1 MLTMKST
8 NVKSGAERVADHVD
22 RLKES
27 GGIRTSVEFSAETL
41 RDIARIKKR
50 AHKGS
55 TKSLV
60 SEAIRRWAAEL
71 K

>member
-1 MLTMKST
+1 MLTMKNA
-8 NVKSGAERVADHVD
+8 NVKSGAERIAEHVD

-27 GGIRTSVEFSAETL
+27 GGIRTSVEFSADTL

-50 AHKGS
+50 AHSGS
-55 TKSLV
+55 TKDLV
-60 SEAIRRWAAEL
+60 REALRRWAAEL